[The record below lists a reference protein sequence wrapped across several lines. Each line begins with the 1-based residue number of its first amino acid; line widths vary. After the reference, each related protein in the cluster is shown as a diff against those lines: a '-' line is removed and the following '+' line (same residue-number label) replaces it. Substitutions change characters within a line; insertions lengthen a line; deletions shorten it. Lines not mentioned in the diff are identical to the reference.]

1 MREGEGMTMQTIDI
15 TNKDMQ
21 HEAEIEALQ
30 DQLLQAATREE
41 QLALQSRLFAAIR
54 ARSPGVVA
62 VLEHRL
68 GIAA

>member
-1 MREGEGMTMQTIDI
+1 MVMKPLDI
-15 TNKDMQ
+15 TYEDMQ

-30 DQLLQAATREE
+30 DQLVQAATREE

-62 VLEHRL
+62 VLEYRL